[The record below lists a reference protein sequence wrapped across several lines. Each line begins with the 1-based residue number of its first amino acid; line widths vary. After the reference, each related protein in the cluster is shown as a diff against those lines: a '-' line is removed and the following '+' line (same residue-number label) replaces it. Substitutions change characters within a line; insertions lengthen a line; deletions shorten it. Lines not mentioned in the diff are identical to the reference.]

1 MAFEN
6 NVSRVVRELVFDRH
20 LIANGPKRPA
30 QRPYASP
37 QYTTE
42 TAPIRKKEPTQVRRR
57 VGVPGLV
64 ESRTDG
70 TPGETG
76 QVALEKDMVG
86 IFMLTTERASTIRR
100 AMSNGNVVGRRKAIS
115 EELPKEN
122 FDLQRDGRFP

>member
-6 NVSRVVRELVFDRH
+6 NGSMMVRELVLDCH
-20 LIANGPKRPA
+20 LIADGPKRPA

-76 QVALEKDMVG
+76 QMALEKDMVG
-86 IFMLTTERASTIRR
+86 IFMQSTKRARAIRR
-100 AMSNGNVVGRRKAIS
+100 AMPNGNVVRRREAIT
-115 EELPKEN
+115 E
-122 FDLQRDGRFP
+122 